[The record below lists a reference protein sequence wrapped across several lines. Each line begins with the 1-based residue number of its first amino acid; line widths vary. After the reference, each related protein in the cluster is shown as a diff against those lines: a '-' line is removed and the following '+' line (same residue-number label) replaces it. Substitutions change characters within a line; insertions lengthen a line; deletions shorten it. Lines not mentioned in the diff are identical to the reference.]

1 MQLDWNAPIAP
12 GKAMLNLVLETSFD
26 DCLALFKTLVDT
38 PGPF

>member
-1 MQLDWNAPIAP
+1 MELDWNAPIVP
-12 GKAMLNLVLETSFD
+12 GKAMLNLELGTNFN